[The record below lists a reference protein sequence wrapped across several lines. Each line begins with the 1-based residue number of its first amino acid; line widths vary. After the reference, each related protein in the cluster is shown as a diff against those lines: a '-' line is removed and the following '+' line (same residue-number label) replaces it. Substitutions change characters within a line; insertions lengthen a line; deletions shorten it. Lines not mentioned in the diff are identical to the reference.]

1 MISLVC
7 LALVT
12 IIPQCKDH
20 YQVSE
25 REAPGVTSPRLG
37 ALDVC
42 KRMSGD
48 VTGDVVRDFDAAQG
62 REAEE
67 AMETA
72 RDLGDWLGELAVGRG
87 VTVGKLLKVSVL
99 GDCVMPSDW
108 SSVHRVAVLLDLM
121 RDVAGSLPDLM
132 DRQIALV
139 ALNQYAGIA
148 GGSPAERFE
157 ALRELY
163 SDGLAPG
170 DTSPVT
176 RSRLTTRWRRLRREF
191 GARILVEIKNRNE
204 NGWETHSSS
213 GQLKDASDF
222 QPFIVDRLEVTY
234 FIDEHRVC
242 TETITQRWITADL
255 GESKG
260 AKAIDH
266 YVVRAKYS
274 DVVEGAARTETEISP
289 ILNCRAGATT
299 IQPDGWLATHIY
311 FPEPLGHGGSV
322 FFATRVR
329 HTTSRPVQPAAFI
342 QVTSLGIKD
351 LIMRVQFHP
360 STVPSLCWVYGGT
373 SVSDGIQAPR
383 GLDRDRVRNPNR
395 LGYVE
400 HSDKNCPPGW
410 FYTIGWKWDD

>member
-1 MISLVC
+1 
-7 LALVT
+7 
-12 IIPQCKDH
+12 
-20 YQVSE
+20 
-25 REAPGVTSPRLG
+25 
-37 ALDVC
+37 
-42 KRMSGD
+42 
-48 VTGDVVRDFDAAQG
+48 
-62 REAEE
+62 
-67 AMETA
+67 META
-72 RDLGDWLGELAVGRG
+72 RDLGDWLGELAAGRG
-87 VTVGKLLKVSVL
+87 VTVGKLLQASIL
-99 GDCVMPSDW
+99 GDCLMPPDW
-108 SSVHRVAVLLDLM
+108 PSVHRVAVLLDLM
-121 RDVAGSLPDLM
+121 RHVADGLPGPM

-148 GGSPAERFE
+148 GGSPAERFD
-157 ALRELY
+157 ALTGLY
-163 SDGLAPG
+163 SGRPVSD
-170 DTSPVT
+170 DTSSVT
-176 RSRLTTRWRRLRREF
+176 RRRLSARWRRLRLEF
-191 GARILVEIKNRNE
+191 GARILVEIENRNE
-204 NGWETHSSS
+204 NGWETFGSSR
-213 GQLKDASDF
+213 QLKDASDF

-234 FIDEHRVC
+234 FIDQHRVC

-311 FPEPLGHGGSV
+311 FPEPLAHGDSV

-351 LIMRVQFHP
+351 LLMRVQFHP

-373 SVSDGIQAPR
+373 SVSAGVQAPR
-383 GLDRDRVRNPNR
+383 GPDGGRVRNPNR

-410 FYTIGWKWDD
+410 FYTIGWEWDD